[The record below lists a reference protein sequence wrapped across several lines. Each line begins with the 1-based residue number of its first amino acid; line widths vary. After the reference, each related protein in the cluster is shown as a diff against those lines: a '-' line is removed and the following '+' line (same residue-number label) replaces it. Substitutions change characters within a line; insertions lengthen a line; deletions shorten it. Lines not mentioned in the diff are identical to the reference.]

1 MLRNLIYTLIA
12 ALLVWAVVAG
22 IQSFFFSQP
31 AKTHD
36 LMNAT
41 LEAMKAN
48 PQYGDNILD
57 IKLMGPKQYRIDTTG
72 LSDSHSAGRFAYN
85 AMVYLTERNDS
96 LVKTGENEFTI
107 LGFQDGQQIFIVTYA
122 HGNDQIPEV
131 TLMGKF
137 EGEKYVPQFKG
148 QSSVNQ
154 NSTPKNNTE
163 PSLKTSHSPFG
174 LA

>member
-12 ALLVWAVVAG
+12 ALLIWAVVAG

-31 AKTHD
+31 AKTRD

-41 LEAMKAN
+41 LEAMKNN
-48 PQYGDNILD
+48 PQYGDNIVD
-57 IKLMGPKQYRIDTTG
+57 IKLIGPKQYRIETTG
-72 LSDSHSAGRFAYN
+72 LADAHSAGRFAYN
-85 AMVYLTERNDS
+85 SMVYLTERNDS

-107 LGFQDGQQIFIVTYA
+107 MGFQDGQQIFKVTYV
-122 HGNDQIPEV
+122 HGNDQKPDV

-137 EGEKYVPQFKG
+137 EGEKYIPQFRG
-148 QSSVNQ
+148 QSSVPQ
-154 NSTPKNNTE
+154 TSTPINKTG
-163 PSLKTSHSPFG
+163 PSLKTRTGPFG